1 MVRLRE
7 RATGLHCHSSV
18 VVGSRAGIET
28 HIGSNELSINFRISG
43 VEGQRCFSFTI
54 FSPFKHGILCC
65 GLKVL

>member
-28 HIGSNELSINFRISG
+28 HIGSNELSINLLPFQDLWRRG
-43 VEGQRCFSFTI
+43 TVVFFFDHFFTA
-54 FSPFKHGILCC
+54 
-65 GLKVL
+65 